1 MNLRRVY
8 FVIRH
13 VESGMCVLM
22 IDNKPVRVTYPEQ
35 STLYED
41 INDAFED
48 VMYFDESEYV
58 IEEIAI
64 SVTLYT

>member
-1 MNLRRVY
+1 MNLRRIY

-13 VESGMCVLM
+13 VKSGMCVLM
-22 IDNKPVRVTYPEQ
+22 VDNKPVRMNYPEQ

-48 VMYFDESEYV
+48 VMYLDESEYV
-58 IEEIAI
+58 VEKIAI
-64 SVTLYT
+64 GVTLYT